1 MQTVNGTIL
10 GVVLASLLGGT
21 AFAQDVTIKY
31 AHPTSANSSGGIMA
45 NDFKATLEDLSGGTI
60 RVQVFPDGQLGSL
73 SELNELA
80 ASGTV
85 QVTANTWG
93 SLSVF
98 DEQAGAL
105 DAPYVFE
112 NPRQRYELL
121 THENSE
127 ILNDLN
133 ARLAESGSGLKVLS
147 PVDSAGRQA
156 TCNRA
161 IYSPS
166 DLAGV
171 KFRAIP
177 FPVFI
182 ATVKGMGGI
191 PVPIEYSELT
201 TALATGLADCQ
212 ENPLSNI
219 LNDKLYEAQTH
230 IMLTNHILAGGPMLI
245 NSEFFEG
252 LTAEQK
258 SWVEEAAVSVAGR
271 NLAEAETS
279 ESVLRSKLEDLDK
292 IFITTDDGLDVD
304 AFKEGVA
311 IEMKA
316 AFGDTYDA
324 MFEQIESEKKALLN

>member
-1 MQTVNGTIL
+1 MNKKAIGTFAGVL
-10 GVVLASLLGGT
+10 GVGLLMSSAS
-21 AFAQDVTIKY
+21 FAQSVTIKY

-45 NDFKATLEDLSGGTI
+45 TEFKETLEALSAGDI

-112 NPRQRYELL
+112 SPRQRYEMLINPGSKIL
-121 THENSE
+121 SG
-127 ILNDLN
+127 LND
-133 ARLAESGSGLKVLS
+133 RLAANGSGLMVLA

-156 TCNRA
+156 TCNKPV
-161 IYSPS
+161 YSPA
-166 DLAGV
+166 DLEGV
-171 KFRAIP
+171 NFRAIP

-182 ATVKGMGGI
+182 ATVKGMGAI

-212 ENPLSNI
+212 ENPLTNI
-219 LNDKLYEAQTH
+219 FNDKLYEAQSH

-245 NSEFFEG
+245 NADFYNS
-252 LTAEQK
+252 LSDAQK
-258 SWVEEAAVSVAGR
+258 GWVAEAAETVTTD
-271 NLAEAETS
+271 NLERSEAQEGD
-279 ESVLRSKLEDLDK
+279 LQAKLEELGK
-292 IFITTDDGLDVD
+292 VFITTDDGLDVD
-304 AFKEGVA
+304 AFKAGVA
-311 IEMKA
+311 TEIKA
-316 AFGDTYDA
+316 AFGDTYDDMFALIEAEKSA
-324 MFEQIESEKKALLN
+324 M